1 MKKLLVLLFVFGLGT
16 LTASDSSA
24 QSTLPDL
31 AQNTLATG
39 SPKVLKENMKTV
51 TATVESIDLATRAVT
66 LKGPDGK
73 VMGLK
78 VSEEVKNLPQVRVGD
93 KVTVTY
99 YESIAAQI
107 IKPGTGPASAAQQ
120 AVATAKPGEKPAGA
134 MVQQVTVVATVE
146 AIDKTTQHV
155 TLKGPEGNT
164 VEVKVKNPKN
174 LEGVKVGDEV
184 AITYTEAMAISVEKP
199 KK

>member
-1 MKKLLVLLFVFGLGT
+1 MKILLVLLFVFGLAT

-39 SPKVLKENMKTV
+39 QPKVLKENMKTV

-78 VSEEVKNLPQVRVGD
+78 VSEEVKNLPQVKVGD

-134 MVQQVTVVATVE
+134 MVQQVTVIATVE

-155 TLKGPEGNT
+155 TLKGPEGKT

>member
-1 MKKLLVLLFVFGLGT
+1 LGT

>member
-1 MKKLLVLLFVFGLGT
+1 M
-16 LTASDSSA
+16 
-24 QSTLPDL
+24 
-31 AQNTLATG
+31 
-39 SPKVLKENMKTV
+39 
-51 TATVESIDLATRAVT
+51 I
-66 LKGPDGK
+66 
-73 VMGLK
+73 
-78 VSEEVKNLPQVRVGD
+78 
-93 KVTVTY
+93 
-99 YESIAAQI
+99 
-107 IKPGTGPASAAQQ
+107 
-120 AVATAKPGEKPAGA
+120 
-134 MVQQVTVVATVE
+134 ATVE